1 MAVINGAKTVDE
13 VAKTVKAGF
22 GKVLRVR
29 PRSPSRRRTHTAPR
43 GVIVMVLATQILT
56 SFGSSPG

>member
-13 VAKTVKAGF
+13 VAMTVKAGF

-29 PRSPSRRRTHTAPR
+29 PRSPSHYGTLHAHTPCRA
-43 GVIVMVLATQILT
+43 A
-56 SFGSSPG
+56 

>member
-29 PRSPSRRRTHTAPR
+29 PHSPSRRRTLRAHNTHRA
-43 GVIVMVLATQILT
+43 A
-56 SFGSSPG
+56 